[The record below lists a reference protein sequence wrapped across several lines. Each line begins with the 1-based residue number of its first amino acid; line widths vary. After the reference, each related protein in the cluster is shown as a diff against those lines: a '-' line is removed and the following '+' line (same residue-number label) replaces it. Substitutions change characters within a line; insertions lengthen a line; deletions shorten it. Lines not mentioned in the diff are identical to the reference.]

1 MKARRVSE
9 NTKDVIM
16 KVLVSRSSSFIT
28 CKFVQLALVHRWSVN
43 TYEGIMSKIFKYL
56 NIVYI
61 PFSESPHH
69 TITISHHLGS
79 TRFTF
84 TGSSISLYIEFVL
97 AGLPPRKLRRVLAL
111 CEVIN
116 SFPDYFDFIF
126 SRFNLVPVCDLS
138 RYISLDMSYRSRL
151 TRQEKRVYLSKTTK
165 TKRSIY

>member
-1 MKARRVSE
+1 
-9 NTKDVIM
+9 M

-43 TYEGIMSKIFKYL
+43 TYEGIMFKIFKYL

-69 TITISHHLGS
+69 TITVSHCLGS
-79 TRFTF
+79 TRFSF
-84 TGSSISLYIEFVL
+84 TGSSIPLYIEYVL
-97 AGLPPRKLRRVLAL
+97 RSLPPRKLRRVLAL

-126 SRFNLVPVCDLS
+126 SRFNLVPVYDLS
-138 RYISLDMSYRSRL
+138 RYISLDMSYRTLLSR
-151 TRQEKRVYLSKTTK
+151 TEKRRYLKNSTL
-165 TKRSIY
+165 

>member
-1 MKARRVSE
+1 
-9 NTKDVIM
+9 M
-16 KVLVSRSSSFIT
+16 KVLVSRSSSYIT

-69 TITISHHLGS
+69 TITVSHHLGS
-79 TRFTF
+79 TRFSF
-84 TGSSISLYIEFVL
+84 TGSSIPLYIEYVL
-97 AGLPPRKLRRVLAL
+97 RSLPPRKLRRVLAL

-126 SRFNLVPVCDLS
+126 SRFACVPVCDLS
-138 RYISLDMSYRSRL
+138 RYISLDQSYRKLLSR
-151 TRQEKRVYLSKTTK
+151 TEKRRYLKNNTL
-165 TKRSIY
+165 

>member
-1 MKARRVSE
+1 
-9 NTKDVIM
+9 M
-16 KVLVSRSSSFIT
+16 KVLVSRSSSYIT

-69 TITISHHLGS
+69 TITVSHQLGS
-79 TRFTF
+79 TRFSF
-84 TGSSISLYIEFVL
+84 TGSSISLYIEYVL
-97 AGLPPRKLRRVLAL
+97 RSLPPRKLRRVLAL

-138 RYISLDMSYRSRL
+138 RYISLDQSYKQKL
-151 TRQEKRVYLSKTTK
+151 TRIEKRLYLKNSTL
-165 TKRSIY
+165 